1 MSNFVN
7 ELKRRNV
14 IKAAIAYA
22 VVAWVVLQVL
32 SLVLPNVGAPEWVMK
47 TLTIL
52 AIVGFPV
59 WLFISWVY
67 EVTPDGLKKT
77 KEVSIDKSITANT
90 NKRLNVLILV
100 GLALAIGVSFFN
112 RSPNGTTNAKELLA
126 LDNSIAVL
134 PFDDMS
140 SGGDTEWFCDGV
152 TEDILTNLSKLKELK
167 VISRTSTE
175 RYKNTDKSIPE
186 IAAELGVSFI
196 VEGSVRKHEDKV
208 IITAQLIDANDTHVW
223 AENYN
228 DDFKEVF
235 KIQQDVSQKIVS
247 QLKIA
252 ISPEEEKVM
261 TTAPTDNVEAY
272 QLVLKGKDLVLNAIE
287 KKNAEDSVILF
298 EEAISLDKN
307 YAEAYAELGYAN
319 LMLFFWNNSTD
330 QSYLK
335 KSRENIDK
343 ALLINPNTAKAYTT
357 RAIIHDELN
366 DGWEESFKDYEKAI
380 ELNPNDALAHSEF
393 GLHYTLRPEEDNT
406 KYLYHTNKALELDP
420 LSTIINIQKVD
431 ALTDNELF
439 DEAETHLNKISNLI
453 GENRRLF
460 LTKDIIDSKYKDK
473 SKRLEYLL
481 KEHEDNPKSQHVL
494 NHIATVYDGVL
505 NDDENAVKYLKL
517 AYEADSSNAATA
529 RSYQG
534 ILNENNQFIE
544 ADKFVKTANYLKI
557 SSELQKKQGMF
568 YYLYHQE
575 KYLEVEQL
583 MQDSLMATDGHLN
596 ALVYAQL
603 GKRDKISELFAERE
617 QSFNTKA
624 FAYAILKERDSMY
637 FYLNKDDINDEL
649 VNSRREFDPY
659 RKEERY
665 LAFMKKNYLPII
677 EKYNGK
683 LD

>member
-544 ADKFVKTANYLKI
+544 ADKFAKTANYLKI

-603 GKRDKISELFAERE
+603 GKRDKIAELFAERE

-677 EKYNGK
+677 KKYNGK